1 MEGVRSAW
9 MRDLWNF
16 PRPSGILLSTQRPGK
31 LGSVTVAP
39 VMMPEPKLCSVG
51 RWRDIGWMAGNV
63 GGSLSFKVAP
73 QEQPPPTL
81 PPPHQVPQAL

>member
-81 PPPHQVPQAL
+81 PCLL